1 MLPTCEEIG
10 TPVNARVRLANA
22 TGIEPVFTV
31 LEAVRVPDPST
42 YWDVS
47 PSVQSRFGATVLPL
61 VKNNKIKLISQVDR
75 PILKPRLTPL
85 ISFALLARI
94 DSLRSFRKTL

>member
-1 MLPTCEEIG
+1 MWALLTTGPMSGSCENHLLLPTCEEIG

-22 TGIEPVFTV
+22 IGIEPIFTV

-47 PSVQSRFGATVLPL
+47 PSVQSRFGATVLP
-61 VKNNKIKLISQVDR
+61 
-75 PILKPRLTPL
+75 
-85 ISFALLARI
+85 
-94 DSLRSFRKTL
+94 